1 MKVYRTPDDR
11 FVDLPLYPFAP
22 HYCDYQGLRM
32 HYLDEGK
39 GEPVLLLHGEP
50 TWAYLYRRMIPELS
64 SQFRVIVPDY
74 LGFGRSD
81 KPEDLAFY
89 TYDMHTDSIRA
100 LIQALDLQRVTLVGQ
115 DWGGPI
121 GLRVAVESKSRFTR
135 LVVMNTGLFADAGW
149 PTPGFMTWRKFAER
163 LGLDLPVA
171 KVVQRSCLREMD
183 EATLRAYEAP
193 WPTRESKA
201 GVARFPLLVP
211 LSAQDPGA
219 SAMRVVVE
227 DLRSWSIPALVIWS
241 DRDPVFSPETGQ
253 IFARTLPGAGAMQLI
268 EGASHLLQEDKGE
281 EIARRILE
289 WVATAEQRR

>member
-1 MKVYRTPDDR
+1 VKVYRTPDDR

-64 SQFRVIVPDY
+64 NHFRVIVPDY

-100 LIQALDLQRVTLVGQ
+100 LIQALDLQHVTLVGQ

-219 SAMRVVVE
+219 SEMRVVAE
-227 DLRSWSIPALVIWS
+227 ALRSWSIPALVIWS
-241 DRDPVFSPETGQ
+241 DRDPVFSPQMGQ
-253 IFARTLPGAGAMQLI
+253 IFARMLPGAGAMQLI

>member
-1 MKVYRTPDDR
+1 VKVYRTPDDH

-64 SQFRVIVPDY
+64 SHFRVIVPDY

-100 LIQALDLQRVTLVGQ
+100 LIQALDLQHVTLVGQ

-219 SAMRVVVE
+219 SEMRVVAE
-227 DLRSWSIPALVIWS
+227 ALRSWSIPALVIWS
-241 DRDPVFSPETGQ
+241 DRDPVFSPEMGQ
-253 IFARTLPGAGAMQLI
+253 TFARMLPGAGAMQLI